1 MKSMENDLGKESEL
15 SEMDLGKNNEEDDFV
30 LISKETQH
38 LLSSKKNRE
47 KLAESIKQM
56 KNSNLL
62 SYNFNNI

>member
-1 MKSMENDLGKESEL
+1 MKSMENDLGQESEL
-15 SEMDLGKNNEEDDFV
+15 SEMDLGKNSEENDFV

-62 SYNFNNI
+62 S